1 MSLLKNGQ
9 WVADQELSHTDTII
23 TQSTPMANRYHLYIS
38 LACPYAHRA
47 NLVVQFLGL
56 PIDVSSVSPL
66 KTDGWGF
73 DKAYPDLLFGV
84 QNLYEIYQK
93 HQADFSGRATVPVLW
108 DKAGNRIASNQS
120 SELALHL
127 ASDWQDLANN
137 PYCLVPSE
145 LKDDI
150 IALNA
155 WLNDHITAKVY
166 QVGLAKNQDDYERH
180 LFELFGDLATLNNRL
195 ALQKYLFGDD
205 ITLSDFFLFP
215 TLVRF
220 EKVYATL
227 FKCSLTPLSDFGHL
241 YRYLIDLYQID
252 RIQNTVDVE
261 YIVQN
266 YFYSFANV
274 NPSRVVPKVAKLGW
288 E

>member
-9 WVADQELSHTDTII
+9 WVADQELTHTDTII
-23 TQSTPMANRYHLYIS
+23 TESTPMANRYHLYIAQ
-38 LACPYAHRA
+38 ACPYAHRA

-56 PIDVSSVSPL
+56 PIDVSSVSPY

-73 DKAYPDLLFGV
+73 DKAYLDPLFGV

-127 ASDWQDLANN
+127 ASDWQDLANH

-155 WLNDHITAKVY
+155 WLNDHITAKVI
-166 QVGLAKNQDDYERH
+166 QVGLAKNQDDYER
-180 LFELFGDLATLNNRL
+180 LLNELFDDLSTLNERL
-195 ALQKYLFGDD
+195 AHQSYLFVNE
-205 ITLSDFFLFP
+205 ITLSDFFLFA

-227 FKCSLTPLSDFGHL
+227 FKCSLKPLSEFKNL
-241 YRYLIDLYQID
+241 YRYLIDLYQIECI
-252 RIQNTVDVE
+252 RNTIDMDN
-261 YIVQN
+261 IVQN
-266 YFYSFANV
+266 YFYSWAV
-274 NPSRVVPKVAKLGW
+274 INPNRIIPKLAKLDW